1 MQLEH
6 DDKKAREKTF
16 SEMVDL
22 VSKYAESGRPR
33 YQREALGKI
42 SVSMIGADSQM
53 ADELSKL
60 YSTVSTGYA
69 RADIQQLLNS
79 VICLKNT
86 PTENKNC
93 H

>member
-6 DDKKAREKTF
+6 DDKKAREKVF

-22 VSKYAESGRPR
+22 VSKYMESGRPR

-53 ADELSKL
+53 VDELSRL
-60 YSTVSTGYA
+60 YSAVFAGYA
-69 RADIQQLLNS
+69 RTDIQQLLNS
-79 VICLKNT
+79 VICLKNA
-86 PTENKNC
+86 PAEDKNC